1 MNSRADE
8 QRQGRHRLPDDAAEW
23 ASMGG
28 QLPVDAPPPRDPLH
42 DSDAVGLSKF
52 NIGMVPASVTPPKTW
67 RRAAWFTVISSA
79 SVLVGLAVAAVEL
92 VGPPRPDEPLAL
104 PSYPPT
110 APRLPVLTTTAPPP
124 EAAPEPG
131 VEALADAAPD
141 RAGQAPRDAPA
152 TGGAG
157 KAHAGRGA
165 GPGEG
170 GWTGEQ
176 RVTAPQA
183 GRASAVPAPPPQVW
197 APVTT
202 VAGGSAAHEDV
213 LAIASRTEEFYR
225 QVAQSAE
232 AALEL
237 VSETVRGVVG
247 ALVAE
252 RFGEASHVQVTGI
265 SVDAVRGLSTSTL
278 LVTNRDG
285 TTSTEHRELLFTVVG
300 EPLISGERPVRA
312 R

>member
-28 QLPVDAPPPRDPLH
+28 QLPVDAPVPRDPLH

-92 VGPPRPDEPLAL
+92 VGPPRPDEPFAL
-104 PSYPPT
+104 PSYPAT
-110 APRLPVLTTTAPPP
+110 GPRLPVLTTTAPPP
-124 EAAPEPG
+124 EARPEEPE
-131 VEALADAAPD
+131 VEVLADAAPN
-141 RAGQAPRDAPA
+141 RVGGAVEGRAAAPAPGAAGQ
-152 TGGAG
+152 
-157 KAHAGRGA
+157 
-165 GPGEG
+165 GPGTGEG

-183 GRASAVPAPPPQVW
+183 GRASALPAPPPQVW

-202 VAGGSAAHEDV
+202 VAGGSAAHADV

-225 QVAQSAE
+225 QVARSAD

-252 RFGEASHVQVTGI
+252 RFGEASEVLVTGI

-285 TTSTEHRELLFTVVG
+285 TTSTEQRELLFTVVG
-300 EPLISGERPVRA
+300 EPLISGERPVRE